1 MSSSIDA
8 GVVTE
13 FTLQFSI
20 DHDGRA
26 DYLRTFTTIGIP
38 FVITAALALVFLAR
52 GLQFHVNRVARY
64 VWYMWQAHAMEVSRG
79 VAHAPALSGSSNGS
93 RAASTL

>member
-64 VWYMWQAHAMEVSRG
+64 V
-79 VAHAPALSGSSNGS
+79 
-93 RAASTL
+93 